1 MKQNIFII
9 LILMFFSYSSI
20 GLSADFQKGLAAFQ
34 KGDFA
39 TALIEWKTLAE
50 QGHAKAQYNLGV
62 MYDYGEGVVQ
72 DYKTAAKWYTLAA
85 EQSHASAQH
94 NLGVMYDNGE
104 GVVQNYKTAV
114 KWYTL
119 AAEQGNASAQYS
131 LGVMYGN
138 GDGVIQDNIYAHMW
152 WNISASNGDKSASK
166 YREIIAK
173 EMTSA
178 DISAAQKLARDC
190 VKKKDKR
197 C

>member
-50 QGHAKAQYNLGV
+50 QG
-62 MYDYGEGVVQ
+62 
-72 DYKTAAKWYTLAA
+72 
-85 EQSHASAQH
+85 
-94 NLGVMYDNGE
+94 
-104 GVVQNYKTAV
+104 
-114 KWYTL
+114 
-119 AAEQGNASAQYS
+119 NASAQYS
-131 LGVMYGN
+131 LGVRYGN
-138 GDGVIQDNIYAHMW
+138 GDGVIHDNIYAHMW
-152 WNISASNGDKSASK
+152 WNISASNGDKSASE

-190 VKKKDKR
+190 VKKKYKR

>member
-62 MYDYGEGVVQ
+62 MYDNGEGVVQ
-72 DYKTAAKWYTLAA
+72 DYKTAA
-85 EQSHASAQH
+85 
-94 NLGVMYDNGE
+94 
-104 GVVQNYKTAV
+104 

-138 GDGVIQDNIYAHMW
+138 GNGVIQDNIYAHMW

-190 VKKKDKR
+190 VKKKYKR